1 MDKVT
6 RLKNVRL
13 FSSLTPDNLARVADL
28 AARSSYRRGSYLC
41 RQDESGDTLYI
52 IDSGEAIRR
61 QTDLRG
67 VQRPVGYMREGESI
81 GEDALVLGD
90 AYGSCVQATS
100 DIKVLYIRKQ
110 DFDRLVSE
118 HPQIEQQL
126 TIPPLI
132 RERLLAP
139 SLPWQDE
146 DEPTLL
152 LRRKHWFAFARTLPA
167 PVLILLVL
175 GTFTWLLRRVGI
187 LTTIP
192 STLLFVSVIPAMLL
206 LWLVLDWRNDYYL
219 VTSKRVLHEERV
231 LLLYQT
237 WDEVPLSKIQSI
249 NITRGFTGSMLGF
262 GTLQIQTASARGTMA
277 LPYVPDPEGMQEVI
291 FKKVG
296 QLRWRMQ
303 QGQRD
308 EIRQELLR
316 QSGVEEAEEEHA
328 IPAMVPEEQAR
339 TKLGPLAR
347 FVSRRPLLRM
357 RYNHAN
363 QIIWRKHWLFLL
375 KRIYLALPFA
385 ILVSVAF
392 ITVSLYGGLAR
403 YRLPLLP
410 AALVLWIAGIFWLWW
425 QVEDWRNDVYIVT
438 DRLIIDIE
446 KRPLFFAE
454 DRKQATLD
462 VIQNVSLS
470 KRGILTSLLNYGDVL
485 IQIAGASGTF
495 TFEGVPQP
503 EAVQREIFRRV
514 EDYNES
520 QRRQQGER
528 RKAELS
534 TWFEVYQ
541 EINKERESPGKA

>member
-13 FSSLTPDNLARVADL
+13 FSSLTPDNLARVAEL
-28 AARSSYRRGSYLC
+28 AARSSHRRGSYLC
-41 RQDESGDTLYI
+41 RQDETGDTLYV
-52 IDSGEAIRR
+52 IDSGEAVRR

-81 GEDALVLGD
+81 GEDALLLGD

-100 DIKVLYIRKQ
+100 DIKVLYIRKH
-110 DFDRLVSE
+110 DFDRLLSE

-132 RERLLAP
+132 KERLRAP

-152 LRRKHWFAFARTLPA
+152 LRRKHWFALARTLPA

-175 GTFTWLLRRVGI
+175 GTFALLLRRVGI
-187 LTTIP
+187 VMTIP
-192 STLLFVSVIPAMLL
+192 STLLFVGVVPVMLL
-206 LWLVLDWRNDYYL
+206 LWFVLDWRNDYYL
-219 VTSKRVLHEERV
+219 VTTKRLLHEERV
-231 LLLYQT
+231 LLFYQT
-237 WDEVPLSKIQSI
+237 WDEIPLSKIQSI
-249 NITRGFTGSMLGF
+249 NITRGFAGSMLGF
-262 GTLQIQTASARGTMA
+262 GTMQIQTASARGTMA

-296 QLRWRMQ
+296 QLRSRTQ
-303 QGQRD
+303 QEQRD

-316 QSGVEEAEEEHA
+316 QLGPEETEEEPS
-328 IPAMVPEEQAR
+328 IPVMVPEGQPR
-339 TKLGPLAR
+339 TRLGPLAR
-347 FVSRRPLLRM
+347 FMSRRPLFKM
-357 RYNHAN
+357 RYENAN

-392 ITVSLYGGLAR
+392 TTVTLYGGLAR
-403 YRLPLLP
+403 YRLPLILGS
-410 AALVLWIAGIFWLWW
+410 LVLWIAGIFWLWW

-438 DRLIIDIE
+438 DRLIIDVE
-446 KRPLFFAE
+446 KRPMFFAE
-454 DRKQATLD
+454 ERKQATLD

-514 EDYNES
+514 EAYNDG
-520 QRRQQGER
+520 QRRQQR
-528 RKAELS
+528 QQWKSELS
-534 TWFEVYQ
+534 TWFDVYQ
-541 EINKERESPGKA
+541 QINRETEPPGKA

>member
-13 FSSLTPDNLARVADL
+13 FSSLTPDNLARVAEL
-28 AARSSYRRGSYLC
+28 AARSSHRRGSYLC
-41 RQDESGDTLYI
+41 RQDEYGDTLYI

-81 GEDALVLGD
+81 GEDALLLGD

-100 DIKVLYIRKQ
+100 DIKVLFIRKH
-110 DFDRLVSE
+110 DFDRLLSE

-175 GTFTWLLRRVGI
+175 GTFAWLLRRVGI

-262 GTLQIQTASARGTMA
+262 GTLQIQTASARGTLA

-316 QSGVEEAEEEHA
+316 QSGAEEAEEEHA

>member
-13 FSSLTPDNLARVADL
+13 FSSLTPDNLARVAEL
-28 AARSSYRRGSYLC
+28 AARSSHRRGSYLC
-41 RQDESGDTLYI
+41 RQDEYGDTLYI

-81 GEDALVLGD
+81 GEDALLLGD

-175 GTFTWLLRRVGI
+175 GTFAWLLRRVGI

-262 GTLQIQTASARGTMA
+262 GTLQIQTASARGTLA

-316 QSGVEEAEEEHA
+316 QSGAEEAEEEHA

-446 KRPLFFAE
+446 KKPLFFAE

>member
-13 FSSLTPDNLARVADL
+13 FSSLTPDNLARVAGL
-28 AARSSYRRGSYLC
+28 AARSSHRRGSYLC
-41 RQDESGDTLYI
+41 RQDESGDTLYV

-67 VQRPVGYMREGESI
+67 VQRPIGYMREGESI
-81 GEDALVLGD
+81 GEDALLLGD

-110 DFDRLVSE
+110 DFDRLLSE

-132 RERLLAP
+132 KERLLAP
-139 SLPWQDE
+139 SLPWQDQ

-152 LRRKHWFAFARTLPA
+152 LRRKHWFALARTLPV

-175 GTFTWLLRRVGI
+175 GTIAWLLRRVGI

-192 STLLFVSVIPAMLL
+192 SALLFVGVVPVMLL
-206 LWLVLDWRNDYYL
+206 LWFVLDWRNDYYL
-219 VTSKRVLHEERV
+219 VTTKRVLHEERV
-231 LLLYQT
+231 LLFYQT
-237 WDEVPLSKIQSI
+237 WDEIPLSKIQSI

-262 GTLQIQTASARGTMA
+262 GTMHIQTASARGTMA
-277 LPYVPDPEGMQEVI
+277 LHYVPDPEGMQEVI

-296 QLRWRMQ
+296 QLRWRTQ
-303 QGQRD
+303 QEQRD
-308 EIRQELLR
+308 EVRQELLR
-316 QSGVEEAEEEHA
+316 RLGAEETEQEA
-328 IPAMVPEEQAR
+328 SIPALVPEGHRR
-339 TKLGPLAR
+339 TRLGPLAR
-347 FVSRRPLLRM
+347 FVSRRPLFKM
-357 RYNHAN
+357 RYDNAN

-392 ITVSLYGGLAR
+392 ITVTLYGGLAR
-403 YRLPLLP
+403 YRLPLLLGS
-410 AALVLWIAGIFWLWW
+410 LVLWIAGIFWLWW

-438 DRLIIDIE
+438 DRLIIDVE

-454 DRKQATLD
+454 ERKQATLD

-514 EDYNES
+514 EDYNDG
-520 QRRQQGER
+520 QRRQQAKQ

-534 TWFEVYQ
+534 TWFEVYEQ
-541 EINKERESPGKA
+541 INKEREPPGEA

>member
-13 FSSLTPDNLARVADL
+13 FSSLTPDNLARVAEL
-28 AARSSYRRGSYLC
+28 AARSSH
-41 RQDESGDTLYI
+41 
-52 IDSGEAIRR
+52 
-61 QTDLRG
+61 TDLRG

-81 GEDALVLGD
+81 GEDALLLGD

-175 GTFTWLLRRVGI
+175 GTFAWLLRRVGI

-262 GTLQIQTASARGTMA
+262 GTLQIQTASARGTLA

-316 QSGVEEAEEEHA
+316 QSGAEEAEEEHA